1 MKLLNKTIALE
12 KDKSGSL
19 SLVPQDKEDL
29 WQLYNLIQKGDKVE
43 LLTVRNVKKT
53 EGSKAERK
61 HMHLSLAV
69 ESVEYEPSDE
79 VMRIRGKTTEQN
91 EFVPNQSYHT
101 AEVQLNKALKLSK
114 PEWDEISYNI
124 VIEASSI
131 EKKAEVGAVVLEE
144 GVAHLCL
151 VTDNMTVL
159 RNKVEK
165 SIPRKSR
172 GDGGGSSHDKAIGKF
187 LDTVQATLLRNFD
200 LEKLKVI
207 ILASPGFTA
216 SALQQAI
223 FDTAVKTDNK
233 TILKNKS
240 KFLVVHS
247 STGYLQGLEEV
258 LKDPVVQK
266 NLTDTKFAKEAAV
279 FDEFQRVLNLDDG
292 RAWYGPQEATK
303 AVEMGAVKSLLLTD
317 ALFRSDDIAVRK
329 HYIALS
335 DEVKAQGGEVYIF
348 STLHESGEQLNQ
360 LTGAAVLLKYP
371 LDLDEDDDEEDEE
384 VEDS

>member
-1 MKLLNKTIALE
+1 M
-12 KDKSGSL
+12 
-19 SLVPQDKEDL
+19 
-29 WQLYNLIQKGDKVE
+29 
-43 LLTVRNVKKT
+43 
-53 EGSKAERK
+53 
-61 HMHLSLAV
+61 
-69 ESVEYEPSDE
+69 
-79 VMRIRGKTTEQN
+79 
-91 EFVPNQSYHT
+91 
-101 AEVQLNKALKLSK
+101 
-114 PEWDEISYNI
+114 
-124 VIEASSI
+124 
-131 EKKAEVGAVVLEE
+131 
-144 GVAHLCL
+144 
-151 VTDNMTVL
+151 
-159 RNKVEK
+159 
-165 SIPRKSR
+165 
-172 GDGGGSSHDKAIGKF
+172 
-187 LDTVQATLLRNFD
+187 
-200 LEKLKVI
+200 I